1 MFWNVAGMRIKAKD
15 FWRKLADWEV
25 MMLTEIWIDKK
36 RWEKIKNRLPGGY
49 EWGMQEARKKNK
61 KGRTIRRMIM
71 EIRRDVIEKETRIET
86 EKEGIMWEG

>member
-25 MMLTEIWIDKK
+25 MMLTETWIDKK

-49 EWGMQEARKKNK
+49 KWEMQEARKKNK
-61 KGRTIRRMIM
+61 KRRTIRRMIM
-71 EIRRDVIEKETRIET
+71 EIKRDVIEEETRIET

>member
-1 MFWNVAGMRIKAKD
+1 MFWNVTGMRIKAKD
-15 FWRKLADWEV
+15 FWRKLGDWEI
-25 MMLTEIWIDKK
+25 MMLTETWIDKK

-49 EWGMQEARKKNK
+49 EWGMQKARKKNK

>member
-25 MMLTEIWIDKK
+25 MMLTETWIDKK

-49 EWGMQEARKKNK
+49 E
-61 KGRTIRRMIM
+61 
-71 EIRRDVIEKETRIET
+71 
-86 EKEGIMWEG
+86 